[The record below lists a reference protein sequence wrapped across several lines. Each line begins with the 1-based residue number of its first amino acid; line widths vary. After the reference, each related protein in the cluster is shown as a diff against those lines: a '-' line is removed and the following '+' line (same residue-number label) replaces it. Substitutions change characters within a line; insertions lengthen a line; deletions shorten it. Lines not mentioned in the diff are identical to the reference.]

1 MNFESREANPNAK
14 VHSAKRAATLAKV
27 ESAKSDLMEA
37 KLDLL
42 FQAVVGKGLVV
53 PQTTTISSVGTTPS
67 TISETSVGASLK
79 RKATEKAKF
88 YELVGKAL
96 VPRHDMD

>member
-1 MNFESREANPNAK
+1 M
-14 VHSAKRAATLAKV
+14 
-27 ESAKSDLMEA
+27 
-37 KLDLL
+37 
-42 FQAVVGKGLVV
+42 
-53 PQTTTISSVGTTPS
+53 ISSVGTTPS

-88 YELVGKAL
+88 YELVGKSL

>member
-1 MNFESREANPNAK
+1 MTDKP
-14 VHSAKRAATLAKV
+14 TL
-27 ESAKSDLMEA
+27 M
-37 KLDLL
+37 
-42 FQAVVGKGLVV
+42 FQAFVGKGIV
-53 PQTTTISSVGTTPS
+53 PQTATISSVGTPPS